1 MKLFCEKCKKD
12 FTVNRE
18 EAGNETACPGCG
30 AAIAVPESNVAPG
43 VVLGDFLI
51 EKVIAS
57 GGMGVVYLARQISLD
72 RHVAL
77 KVLQNKYTGDK
88 DYVESLYREARAA
101 AKISHPNVVQ
111 AYAIGEED
119 GVFYF
124 AMEYVRGDTFKSI
137 LKEKGGKLEFEQA
150 ARVIRDVARAL
161 SAAWKEQKLVHQDIK
176 PDNIMLDANGFAKLA
191 DLGLAKSASMQ
202 DDGEDADEVLGT
214 PQYISP
220 EQLTGVPTDIRS
232 DIYSLGAT
240 FYQFVTGR
248 YAYVA
253 DSLDQLPRMHVDGN
267 LEPPKSVNPEL
278 PDELNAIIVKMMAR
292 MPENRYQDADA
303 LIADLDKFLVSLKAP
318 AARAAVPSL
327 NVRKAAPAVPQL
339 KLGGLGNKSN
349 AATGIKPAAAPAVK
363 APLTLNLGGAKK
375 PVAPAAPPAAA
386 KPVAPAAPPAAAK
399 PVAPAAPPAAAKP
412 VAPAAPPAAAKPVAP
427 AAPPAAAKPVAPA
440 AHPAAAKPVAPA
452 APPAAAKPVAPAAPP
467 AAAKP
472 VAPAAPPAAAKPVA
486 VSGAEAVADP
496 IDKTEKRKTKFNF
509 KLNLNLEKAG
519 MIFGKSAKWFFIV
532 CAIVLFLGAALSVTV
547 MILAKKDRLPKWLA
561 PVNEYVSSGVS
572 KAKNKAIELSKAP
585 EMVEEAPKGP
595 VTRPEYLAKVEE
607 LTAFRRSNP
616 QMRMEFLKQVDEVY
630 EMLRNPVTDEE
641 KKAYEN
647 FLSGFSSTDEQFR
660 CMDARNKLRNKFF
673 EEVDAKIAEREKA
686 EAERKRQDELK
697 ARQAA
702 EAEQRVREIE
712 ERNKREQQ
720 EFVKRIKELKAQC
733 FSRGEKLAKVM
744 LDTAISGDRSA
755 FDEVKLE
762 VEEFIMVTVAL
773 TVEEKAIFDQLK
785 KFCVNLE
792 KELKN
797 IQAYKQQLA
806 KVNADDNIYITL
818 DKRVYILNRIADGK
832 LWCKAQGVVYER
844 PVAFHE
850 MPGVVRQRLYKR
862 LKMSHPKLNNPDFFV
877 SLLNRHVDAT
887 ALKDMPSKGFWKDY
901 WAYFAKE
908 IQKK

>member
-1 MKLFCEKCKKD
+1 
-12 FTVNRE
+12 
-18 EAGNETACPGCG
+18 
-30 AAIAVPESNVAPG
+30 
-43 VVLGDFLI
+43 
-51 EKVIAS
+51 
-57 GGMGVVYLARQISLD
+57 
-72 RHVAL
+72 
-77 KVLQNKYTGDK
+77 
-88 DYVESLYREARAA
+88 
-101 AKISHPNVVQ
+101 
-111 AYAIGEED
+111 
-119 GVFYF
+119 
-124 AMEYVRGDTFKSI
+124 MEYVRGDTFKSI

-363 APLTLNLGGAKK
+363 APLTLNLGGAK
-375 PVAPAAPPAAA
+375 
-386 KPVAPAAPPAAAK
+386 
-399 PVAPAAPPAAAKP
+399 
-412 VAPAAPPAAAKPVAP
+412 
-427 AAPPAAAKPVAPA
+427 
-440 AHPAAAKPVAPA
+440 
-452 APPAAAKPVAPAAPP
+452 KPVAPAAPP

>member
-363 APLTLNLGGAKK
+363 APLTLNLGGAK
-375 PVAPAAPPAAA
+375 
-386 KPVAPAAPPAAAK
+386 
-399 PVAPAAPPAAAKP
+399 
-412 VAPAAPPAAAKPVAP
+412 
-427 AAPPAAAKPVAPA
+427 
-440 AHPAAAKPVAPA
+440 
-452 APPAAAKPVAPAAPP
+452 KPVAPAAPP